1 MARELSLEVE
11 VLGTAEAD
19 AALARLFNGFV
30 KAGDS
35 AEEASAKVEKFEK
48 SYADGQARKRAKT
61 ELDALSGAAAK
72 TGDAVEKSAKQ
83 VGVKDKALSSLTAT
97 VLRFAAPAVIGVA
110 IKNTLDWAG
119 GLSDLSKSTGI
130 STTALQKFEII
141 GKASGVTMDQ
151 VANASLQLSNRV
163 AGGDKSTAR
172 AMERLGLSMAQMAS
186 STPDEAMLRLAKSLM
201 SVENPQERVALAMD
215 AGGRS
220 MAKMLPM
227 LGDLAEKWDDTQKVL
242 DEGAIQSLD
251 DAGDAI
257 DELTTAG
264 KKLIA
269 NVLVQFA
276 PLMKIVAESLTGFV
290 SSTMPSLQNWFNG
303 VIEGFMRVEVAF
315 RQFDDNMR
323 NAGLRELDASDPARA
338 GMLRQRNGIAPGG
351 FFNDAQLA
359 KDRLDAFK
367 FQDSVVSG
375 SGMPNMPPPFMPDIT
390 GGGRAGRARVLP
402 FRQSTFATG
411 SAAATMFAMANTPGM
426 FNAGSLP
433 FMSSLP
439 FLQSGA
445 SPISF
450 ANGSGLAGTVP
461 MNAPGGGG
469 GLGGFLSGHKTQLA
483 GLGLG
488 LMSRFIPQGGRV
500 GGALSG
506 AAQGASM
513 GAMFGP
519 WGMGIGAA
527 AGGLMG
533 LFTGGK
539 AKKNAR
545 NAEISQV
552 FEQFSSKEFIAM
564 QKEADRLGI
573 SLEKALKAK
582 TMKDFGAAVDEVA
595 GKIKA
600 MTDLEDEIASLT
612 KAVTVDFDKMN
623 AVVQEFGLDVSK
635 LGPTFQQLK
644 IDKEAQR
651 IIDAMAIMEKGGADM
666 SGVLEGMADEISKVV
681 QDSIKFGTTIP
692 ENMKPWIEELIKS
705 GKLVDENG
713 KAITDMSKIK
723 FGAAMESDMSKLTKK
738 LDELIAQLAKLAEG
752 FATAAGAAADL
763 GNVEYPNPGG
773 GNPDGG
779 QSQNGSGSPGFA
791 TGGVAGRD
799 FRRPGHGDIFP
810 ALLKR
815 GETVL
820 PAGVGRGG
828 VSLSIGNLS
837 VGSGY
842 GSRTEAVE
850 EIGDAVV
857 RYLERR
863 GTRLV
868 A

>member
-1 MARELSLEVE
+1 MARELSIDVE
-11 VLGTAEAD
+11 VTGTVEAD
-19 AALARLFNGFV
+19 AALARLANSLV

-35 AEEASAKVEKFEK
+35 AEVAAAKAEKFEK
-48 SYADGQARKRAKT
+48 SYKEGAARRAARKEID
-61 ELDALSGAAAK
+61 ELAGATTSAGAAAQK
-72 TGDAVEKSAKQ
+72 ASTGTTALASAVM
-83 VGVKDKALSSLTAT
+83 
-97 VLRFAAPAVIGVA
+97 RFAAPAAVGAAVMS
-110 IKNTLDWAG
+110 TLNWADNLTN
-119 GLSDLSKSTGI
+119 LSRATGI
-130 STTALQKFEII
+130 STTSLQKFESI
-141 GKASGVTMDQ
+141 GKMSGATMDQ
-151 VANASLQLSNRV
+151 IANASLQLSNRL
-163 AGGDKSTAR
+163 AGGDKSAAR
-172 AMERLGLSMAQMAS
+172 AMETLGLNTQRLISMS
-186 STPDEAMLRLAKSLM
+186 PDMAMLEFAAALAK
-201 SVENPQERVALAMD
+201 VENPQQRVALAMD
-215 AGGRS
+215 ALGRS
-220 MAKMLPM
+220 AGALLPTLM
-227 LGDLAEKWDDTQKVL
+227 DMNAQWDETNATLSKDGVK
-242 DEGAIQSLD
+242 ALD
-251 DAGDAI
+251 DAGDAM
-257 DELTTAG
+257 DRLLDSG
-264 KKLIA
+264 KGLLA
-269 NVLVQFA
+269 TVFVPFA
-276 PLMKIVAESLTGFV
+276 PLLEGITNVLTPLSKLFSAFMADVLAPFDPSKWREWANSLKDAAASMAFMVGVGPGIVSALPP
-290 SSTMPSLQNWFNG
+290 MPN
-303 VIEGFMRVEVAF
+303 
-315 RQFDDNMR
+315 
-323 NAGLRELDASDPARA
+323 
-338 GMLRQRNGIAPGG
+338 APGG
-351 FFNDAQLA
+351 
-359 KDRLDAFK
+359 
-367 FQDSVVSG
+367 G
-375 SGMPNMPPPFMPDIT
+375 FMPTPAGALPLPGNMSDIERRLTAGVRGGNRGGGAST
-390 GGGRAGRARVLP
+390 GGARILP
-402 FRQSTFATG
+402 FQQRTFLG
-411 SAAATMFAMANTPGM
+411 SSMASIFAMGNTPGT

-461 MNAPGGGG
+461 MNAPGVGGG
-469 GLGGFLSGHKTQLA
+469 SIGSWLGGHKTQLA

-573 SLEKALKAK
+573 SMAKALNAK
-582 TMKDFGAAVDEVA
+582 TMKDFGAAVEEVT
-595 GKIKA
+595 GKLEEMTALEDQIKA
-600 MTDLEDEIASLT
+600 LT
-612 KAVTVDFDKMN
+612 EAATVDFDKMN
-623 AVVQEFGLDVSK
+623 AVVKEFGLDINK
-635 LGPTFQQLK
+635 MGPAFQQAAM
-644 IDKEAQR
+644 DKEFQK
-651 IIDAMAIMEKGGADM
+651 IIDALAIMEKGGADM
-666 SGVLEGMADEISKVV
+666 NGVLDGMKDEISKVV
-681 QDSIKFGTTIP
+681 NDSIKFGTTIP
-692 ENMKPWIEELIKS
+692 ENMKPWINKLIES
-705 GKLVDENG
+705 GKLLDENG
-713 KAITDMSKIK
+713 QVITDTSKMK
-723 FGAAMESDMSKLTKK
+723 FGTPMASEMDKVVKK
-738 LDELIAQLAKLAEG
+738 LDELIAKLADLAGG
-752 FATAAGAAADL
+752 FRDAATAAGEVAD
-763 GNVEYPNPGG
+763 VEYPNPGG

-837 VGSGY
+837 VGGGY